1 VLEEKALFFCAVPS
15 LLPFLASSPRVDLF
29 PIQSSSFV
37 MIRFLI

>member
-15 LLPFLASSPRVDLF
+15 LLPFLASSPRVDF